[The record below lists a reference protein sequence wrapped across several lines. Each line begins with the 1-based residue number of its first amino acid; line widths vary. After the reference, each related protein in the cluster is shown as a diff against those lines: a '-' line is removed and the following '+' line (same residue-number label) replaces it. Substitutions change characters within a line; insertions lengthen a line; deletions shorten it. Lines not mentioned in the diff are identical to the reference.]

1 MVVIFLGRRQAG
13 EVEINASQEQFLVG
27 FRRGLKPHFFQL
39 SENKMI
45 DPIAGN
51 GIKRGF
57 RRANRSVWR
66 DIGPMFFPLCSL
78 INPFSNQFYFFFAQ
92 RRGVLRSEEHTSELQ
107 SLMRNSYAVF
117 CLKKKKQKLKQ
128 NYIQ

>member
-78 INPFSNQFYFFFAQ
+78 INPFSNQFYF
-92 RRGVLRSEEHTSELQ
+92 RSKELRVCKECVSTCRSRWLPYH
-107 SLMRNSYAVF
+107 
-117 CLKKKKQKLKQ
+117 
-128 NYIQ
+128 